1 MLSVARFD
9 VYKNPSTRQRSGVPY
24 LVVMQSDLLDH
35 LPTRL
40 VMPLVVERFNLG
52 ALPSRLSP
60 SFRIMGET
68 LYLWPQQTGTVL
80 ARMLGEPVASLQ
92 TEQARL
98 LDALDAVISG
108 I

>member
-1 MLSVARFD
+1 MAQFE
-9 VYKNPSTRQRSGVPY
+9 VYPNPNGRQRDGVPF

-40 VMPLVVERFNLG
+40 VVPLVVERFNT
-52 ALPSRLSP
+52 ASLPSRLSP
-60 SFRIMGET
+60 SFRIDGRT
-68 LYLWPQQTGTVL
+68 LYLWPQQTATIL
-80 ARMLGEPVASLQ
+80 ARMLGTPVASLKEDQ
-92 TEQARL
+92 SML